1 MPALIR
7 ESRSAKSSKAFV
19 GSASPIPSWSTG
31 RTASWP
37 AMAASRRRATSGWRP
52 CLALR
57 IEHMS
62 AAEKRAYVVADN
74 KLAINA
80 GWDEEL
86 LALELKELMEADLGF
101 DIGVTGFTIPEVDQ
115 LMEGLAPEEPG
126 DPADNRLPDDRLSPR
141 CKPGD
146 LWRLG
151 SHRLVCGDALDPAVV
166 SALMDGEKAEM
177 VFTDPPYNVEIEG
190 NVSGLGKTRHREFA
204 MASGEMSSDEF
215 ARFLSS
221 AFANLVAHCAEL
233 KNLIV
238 WAKDNGGMG
247 VLSLSA

>member
-1 MPALIR
+1 
-7 ESRSAKSSKAFV
+7 
-19 GSASPIPSWSTG
+19 
-31 RTASWP
+31 
-37 AMAASRRRATSGWRP
+37 
-52 CLALR
+52 
-57 IEHMS
+57 MS

-101 DIGVTGFTIPEVDQ
+101 DVGVTGFTIPEVDQ

-151 SHRLVCGDALDPAVV
+151 PHRLVCGDALDPAVV

-177 VFTDPPYNVEIEG
+177 VFTDPP
-190 NVSGLGKTRHREFA
+190 
-204 MASGEMSSDEF
+204 
-215 ARFLSS
+215 
-221 AFANLVAHCAEL
+221 
-233 KNLIV
+233 
-238 WAKDNGGMG
+238 
-247 VLSLSA
+247 